1 MGEGRAKGAFS
12 TFWKAEQMRKQA
24 TNQRVGKDLNLSRML
39 PMHETWGN
47 KIFPTPRTSLP
58 PKPCR
63 SRVAPKGSNGQI
75 GLNPL
80 EVLEQVLLL
89 SSSNLK
95 SLGRSISRISVPVF
109 SMFLLSSAFRFPGCC
124 SYRSSVPVAAKVPLN
139 LHLSADF
146 AYLCGAVGKTEIL
159 S

>member
-1 MGEGRAKGAFS
+1 
-12 TFWKAEQMRKQA
+12 
-24 TNQRVGKDLNLSRML
+24 ML

-63 SRVAPKGSNGQI
+63 SRVAPKSSNGQI

-95 SLGRSISRISVPVF
+95 SLGRSISHISVPVF

-124 SYRSSVPVAAKVPLN
+124 SYRPRCPSIFIYQLILHTFVELLAKQKSSAEGGTSSDSLFCHSQMKRLFPL
-139 LHLSADF
+139 
-146 AYLCGAVGKTEIL
+146 EP
-159 S
+159 